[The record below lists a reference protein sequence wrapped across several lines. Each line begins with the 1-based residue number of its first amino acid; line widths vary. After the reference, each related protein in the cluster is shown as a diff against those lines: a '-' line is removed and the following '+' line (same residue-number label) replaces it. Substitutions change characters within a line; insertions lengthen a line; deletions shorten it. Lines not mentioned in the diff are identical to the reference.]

1 MKATDCLRLESM
13 DFARKHSDGK
23 DAVFSV
29 NSGRGFVG
37 EQIIEPGIEKKVK
50 EGVTG
55 CQDTVSRLGKME
67 Q

>member
-1 MKATDCLRLESM
+1 M